1 MDLITLDFET
11 YYDKEYELSK
21 MLTEDYICDD
31 RFEVM
36 MVGLKLNS
44 GPSKVYS
51 FPTINQYAQVFEAIN
66 LRGNAMLCHHTAF
79 DGLILALRFGIIP
92 PMLLDTLG
100 MAQALLKPYLRSV
113 GLASCL
119 KHCDLGVQKGTYVGN
134 MKGRRLSSLSPTE
147 LGKYARYC
155 ADDCGGEYALFQ
167 HLVKQLPRRELE
179 IIDMTL
185 RMYLEPQFELD
196 HGTLAGVY
204 TDTVNKKAE
213 LLSSLPPGVEKKD
226 LMSNPK
232 LAQILE
238 GFGVIP
244 PIKISPTTNKP
255 AFAFAKTDPGWK
267 DLEDEYEDDPLI
279 ASILAA
285 RTGVKSTLAETR
297 AKRLMS
303 IALNHPMFR
312 VPLRFYA
319 AHTGRYG
326 GTEKINCQNFTRIKP
341 KLKHRRQLRYAVK
354 APKGHSILAADL
366 SQIEVRINAWLS
378 NCLSLLTAFRA
389 GRDPYCEFG
398 SIIFHRTIT
407 KADIRERFI
416 AKTCILGLGYGMG
429 WKKLQATLRK
439 DGIKLTNQEA
449 YDYVNL
455 YRNTYREITNN
466 WRQCDSAI
474 EIIAHGGKMMLGPCQ
489 AIYNKI
495 LLPNGMALVYHNLRY
510 VDSKKYKGWTYDFGG
525 QGRTLWGG
533 TIIENICQ
541 ALGRIIVMEQM
552 LTIKKALGLRPALQ
566 AHDEL
571 VYVVPTP
578 QIATYKQEIL
588 RLMRIPPGFAPDL
601 PIDAEANHGPTYGD
615 AK

>member
-36 MVGLKLNS
+36 MVGLKLNAE
-44 GPSKVYS
+44 PSKVFS
-51 FPTINQYAQVFEAIN
+51 FNTIDQYTQLFEDWN
-66 LRGNAMLCHHTAF
+66 LRGNAMVCHHTAF
-79 DGLILALRFGIIP
+79 DGLILAIRFGIIP

-134 MKGRRLSSLSPTE
+134 MKGRRLSSLSPIE
-147 LGKYARYC
+147 IGKYARYC
-155 ADDCGGEYALFQ
+155 ADDCDGEYALFQ
-167 HLVKQLPRRELE
+167 HLVKQLPRQELE

-185 RMYLEPQFELD
+185 RMYLEPQFKLD
-196 HGTLAGVY
+196 YDTLAGVY

-213 LLSSLPPGVEKKD
+213 LLSSLPTGIEKKD

-238 GFGVIP
+238 NYGVIC
-244 PIKISPTTNKP
+244 PIKVSPTTNKP

-279 ASILAA
+279 APILAA

-297 AKRLMS
+297 AKRLMG
-303 IALNHPMFR
+303 IARDHPMFR
-312 VPLRFYA
+312 IPLRFYA

-326 GTEKINCQNFTRIKP
+326 GTEKINCQNFTRINP
-341 KLKHRRQLRYAVK
+341 KLMHRRQLRYAVK
-354 APKGHSILAADL
+354 APKGYSVLAADL

-378 NCLSLLTAFRA
+378 HCLSLLAAFRA

-398 SIIFHRTIT
+398 SKIFHRVIT

-449 YDYVNL
+449 HDYVNI
-455 YRNTYREITNN
+455 YRNTYREISNN
-466 WRQCDSAI
+466 WRQCDAAI

-489 AIYNKI
+489 AEFNKI

-510 VDSKKYKGWTYDFGG
+510 VESKKYTGWTYDFGG

-533 TIIENICQ
+533 TVIENICQ

-552 LTIKKALGLRPALQ
+552 LAIKKELGLRTALQ

-571 VYVVPTP
+571 VFVVPTP
-578 QIATYKQEIL
+578 QIATYEKEIL
-588 RLMRIPPGFAPDL
+588 RLMRIPPSFAPDL